1 MNKYLENLNRIEF
14 VVTMACTGRCIHCSE
29 GEHKSSGKH
38 IDGDIAVQ
46 AVIDICN
53 NYDIKSLMIFGGEPL
68 IYPEVVC
75 NIHKTAKEM
84 NIKDRAIITN
94 GFFSKDKERVREV
107 AQMLSYSG
115 VQKVLLSVDSFHQE
129 TIPLDI
135 VKYFAMCIKES
146 GVEIKLNPAWLVSK
160 EDDNEYN
167 KKTKKIISEF
177 EDLNIPQAKGNV
189 IFPKGNAVKYLSDY
203 FDKNKEYINPYEEN
217 PIDVR
222 TISFSENGDVLNG
235 NIYEKSIMEIIE
247 EYKV

>member
-53 NYDIKSLMIFGGEPL
+53 NYDIKSLMTFGGEPL

-107 AQMLSYSG
+107 AQMLSDSG

-167 KKTKKIISEF
+167 KKTKKIIS
-177 EDLNIPQAKGNV
+177 
-189 IFPKGNAVKYLSDY
+189 LS
-203 FDKNKEYINPYEEN
+203 FFI
-217 PIDVR
+217 
-222 TISFSENGDVLNG
+222 
-235 NIYEKSIMEIIE
+235 IYK
-247 EYKV
+247 

>member
-1 MNKYLENLNRIEF
+1 MHLP
-14 VVTMACTGRCIHCSE
+14 
-29 GEHKSSGKH
+29 
-38 IDGDIAVQ
+38 VQ

-53 NYDIKSLMIFGGEPL
+53 NYDIKSLMTFGGEPL

-146 GVEIKLNPAWLVSK
+146 GVEINSSATFCIG
-160 EDDNEYN
+160 E
-167 KKTKKIISEF
+167 I
-177 EDLNIPQAKGNV
+177 
-189 IFPKGNAVKYLSDY
+189 
-203 FDKNKEYINPYEEN
+203 
-217 PIDVR
+217 
-222 TISFSENGDVLNG
+222 
-235 NIYEKSIMEIIE
+235 KSTFTG
-247 EYKV
+247 K

>member
-29 GEHKSSGKH
+29 GEHKSGGEH
-38 IDGDIAVQ
+38 IDGNIAAQ
-46 AVIDICN
+46 AVVDICN
-53 NYDIKSLMIFGGEPL
+53 NY
-68 IYPEVVC
+68 Y
-75 NIHKTAKEM
+75 NKTAKEM

-177 EDLNIPQAKGNV
+177 EDLNIPQAKGNF
-189 IFPKGNAVKYLSDY
+189 IFPNGNAVKYLSDY
-203 FDKNKEYINPYEEN
+203 FDKNEEYINPYEEN

>member
-1 MNKYLENLNRIEF
+1 M
-14 VVTMACTGRCIHCSE
+14 
-29 GEHKSSGKH
+29 
-38 IDGDIAVQ
+38 
-46 AVIDICN
+46 
-53 NYDIKSLMIFGGEPL
+53 
-68 IYPEVVC
+68 
-75 NIHKTAKEM
+75 
-84 NIKDRAIITN
+84 
-94 GFFSKDKERVREV
+94 
-107 AQMLSYSG
+107 
-115 VQKVLLSVDSFHQE
+115 LLSVDSFHQE

-177 EDLNIPQAKGNV
+177 EDLNIPQAN
-189 IFPKGNAVKYLSDY
+189 GNAVKYLSDY

>member
-84 NIKDRAIITN
+84 
-94 GFFSKDKERVREV
+94 
-107 AQMLSYSG
+107 LSYSG

-189 IFPKGNAVKYLSDY
+189 IFPNGNAVKYLSDY

>member
-53 NYDIKSLMIFGGEPL
+53 NYDIKSLMTFGGEPL

-115 VQKVLLSVDSFHQE
+115 VQ
-129 TIPLDI
+129 
-135 VKYFAMCIKES
+135 
-146 GVEIKLNPAWLVSK
+146 
-160 EDDNEYN
+160 
-167 KKTKKIISEF
+167 
-177 EDLNIPQAKGNV
+177 
-189 IFPKGNAVKYLSDY
+189 
-203 FDKNKEYINPYEEN
+203 
-217 PIDVR
+217 
-222 TISFSENGDVLNG
+222 
-235 NIYEKSIMEIIE
+235 
-247 EYKV
+247 

>member
-53 NYDIKSLMIFGGEPL
+53 NYDIKSLMTFGGEPL

-115 VQKVLLSVDSFHQE
+115 VQKCYYLLIHF
-129 TIPLDI
+129 
-135 VKYFAMCIKES
+135 IKRLYHL
-146 GVEIKLNPAWLVSK
+146 I
-160 EDDNEYN
+160 
-167 KKTKKIISEF
+167 
-177 EDLNIPQAKGNV
+177 
-189 IFPKGNAVKYLSDY
+189 
-203 FDKNKEYINPYEEN
+203 
-217 PIDVR
+217 
-222 TISFSENGDVLNG
+222 
-235 NIYEKSIMEIIE
+235 
-247 EYKV
+247 

>member
-38 IDGDIAVQ
+38 IDGDIAAQ

-53 NYDIKSLMIFGGEPL
+53 NYDIKSLMTFGGEPL

-84 NIKDRAIITN
+84 NIKDRVIITN
-94 GFFSKDKERVREV
+94 GFFSKD
-107 AQMLSYSG
+107 
-115 VQKVLLSVDSFHQE
+115 
-129 TIPLDI
+129 
-135 VKYFAMCIKES
+135 S

-177 EDLNIPQAKGNV
+177 ENLNIPQAKGNV
-189 IFPKGNAVKYLSDY
+189 IFPNGNAVKYLSDY